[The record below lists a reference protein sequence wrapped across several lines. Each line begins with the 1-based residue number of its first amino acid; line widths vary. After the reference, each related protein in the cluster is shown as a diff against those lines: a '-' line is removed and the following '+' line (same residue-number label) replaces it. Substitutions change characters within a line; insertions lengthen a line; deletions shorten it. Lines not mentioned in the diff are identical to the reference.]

1 MMARAIR
8 AAMARLSVFD
18 FIGRPLAA
26 QSCDMGSGGRLAKGS
41 PRRLLLG
48 KGLNG
53 ILDLLGEFIDIG
65 NPFEG
70 DLGLDFLLVKDPK

>member
-1 MMARAIR
+1 MMARPIS
-8 AAMARLSVFD
+8 AAMASLSVLD
-18 FIGRPLAA
+18 FMVWPLVA
-26 QSCDMGSGGRLAKGS
+26 QGIDMGSGGRLAKGS